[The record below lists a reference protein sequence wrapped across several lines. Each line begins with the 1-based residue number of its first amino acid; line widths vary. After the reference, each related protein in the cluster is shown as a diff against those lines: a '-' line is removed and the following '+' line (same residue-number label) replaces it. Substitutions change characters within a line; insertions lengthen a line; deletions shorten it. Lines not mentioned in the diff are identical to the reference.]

1 MEYFIFW
8 AIGWLIWMI
17 GYYIYNVY
25 IDKDIYISKR
35 LAIWRGFTSGI
46 FSWFGIF
53 FVIIFFIV
61 GFLVLLNDWI
71 ENKLS

>member
-8 AIGWLIWMI
+8 VIGWLIWMI

-25 IDKDIYISKR
+25 IDKDIHISKR

-46 FSWFGIF
+46 FSWLGIF

-61 GFLVLLNDWI
+61 GFLLLLNDLI
-71 ENKLS
+71 EDKLK

>member
-8 AIGWLIWMI
+8 TIGWLIWMI

-35 LAIWRGFTSGI
+35 LAIWRGFISGI

-53 FVIIFFIV
+53 FVIVFFIV

-71 ENKLS
+71 EDKLS